1 MIGRVTR
8 RLVCKDISTH
18 CEDLGND
25 AQLHVTDNWLDTRN
39 ENGEKSLILLQ
50 ISVCLVSLRMRFCRV
65 QFRGERIASRPN
77 SAVTWAWRADES
89 SSGDIILSCERDS
102 FKSFSIISDLRDR
115 WRFRCC
121 ECGSKRLLFRPSS
134 KSWAQPSKPRPDKIF
149 GQTDLPR
156 SCSQAWHLLNKLDKP
171 FYVSFI
177 RSCEK
182 SKL

>member
-50 ISVCLVSLRMRFCRV
+50 ICLRLCRV

-77 SAVTWAWRADES
+77 SAVTWAWWADES

-102 FKSFSIISDLRDR
+102 FKSFSIISDLRDGGLDLVNVDLKDY
-115 WRFRCC
+115 FSVPAAKA
-121 ECGSKRLLFRPSS
+121 EPSQAS
-134 KSWAQPSKPRPDKIF
+134 LAQIKSWANRFAKIMF
-149 GQTDLPR
+149 SSLT
-156 SCSQAWHLLNKLDKP
+156 
-171 FYVSFI
+171 FT
-177 RSCEK
+177 E
-182 SKL
+182 